1 MTEFIVYR
9 LVRARALSICDNAL
23 NIRIIKTETFSHN
36 KQLNKLMGNKLYF
49 SDQTKVKTSYLYLP
63 GLNFSIHQCALFSA
77 NICTTAVLFISR
89 MISP

>member
-9 LVRARALSICDNAL
+9 LVRARAVPICDNAL
-23 NIRIIKTETFSHN
+23 NIRIIKTETFSHK

-63 GLNFSIHQCALFSA
+63 GLKLFNSSMCIVQCKYLHHCGVVYFSHD
-77 NICTTAVLFISR
+77 
-89 MISP
+89 